1 MPRALA
7 CALICAILCVILD
20 SMGFRSKGLF
30 ATLSA
35 LILFSMLGENLSQI
49 FSGILQL
56 SERTGITA
64 AAKTALKAVGLGYI
78 FGITAD
84 ICDSLGERT
93 IATALTLVGRLQIF
107 LVAYPYFE
115 KIVALGIEL
124 IG

>member
-1 MPRALA
+1 MLIALA
-7 CALICAILCVILD
+7 CALICAVLCVILD
-20 SMGFRSKGLF
+20 SLGFKSKGLF

-35 LILFSMLGENLSQI
+35 LILFSMLGDSLSEL
-49 FSGILQL
+49 FSGILKL

-64 AAKTALKAVGLGYI
+64 AAKASLKAVGLGYV

-93 IATALTLVGRLQIF
+93 IASALTVVGRVQIF

-115 KIVALGIEL
+115 KIVTLGLEL